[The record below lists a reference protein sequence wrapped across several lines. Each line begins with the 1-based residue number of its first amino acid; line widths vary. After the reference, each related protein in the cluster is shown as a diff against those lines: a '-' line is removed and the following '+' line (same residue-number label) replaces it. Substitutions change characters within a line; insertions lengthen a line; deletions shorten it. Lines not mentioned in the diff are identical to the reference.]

1 MEEKEIVTVSI
12 DGPGRV
18 LEALTMR
25 NEFEGTTKSTT
36 SRKKKTK
43 QEKEKEW
50 QNKSLAAKLGYTKI
64 SQT

>member
-25 NEFEGTTKSTT
+25 NEFEGYN
-36 SRKKKTK
+36 
-43 QEKEKEW
+43 KEY
-50 QNKSLAAKLGYTKI
+50 N
-64 SQT
+64 